1 MNAVNAMNAVNE
13 TSAAPDTGPDRRLTD
28 FLVVLL
34 RHPLCRPLAALAI
47 LLLIDLFAIP
57 GFFRL
62 EVKDGHLYG
71 SVIDIVNRAAPLMLA
86 ALGMTLVIA
95 TRGIDISVGAVVAIA
110 GTVAAMLIGG
120 TMVVHNGVPEYVSR
134 IPMIWALCAAMGAAL
149 LCGAWNGLLVAT
161 LGLQPIIATLILM
174 VAGRGLAQLLTDGQ
188 IVTVYY
194 KPFFFLGSGYLFG
207 VPFSLFI
214 VAAVFLVVALL
225 MRKTALGLFIQ
236 AVGINPVAAR
246 LAGVK
251 TAALLFFVYIFCSA
265 CAGMA
270 GLMISANIKS
280 ADANNAGLL
289 LELDAILAVT
299 LGGTSLGGGKF
310 SLPGSI
316 IGALIIQT
324 LTYTIYSLG
333 VPPEVNMVV
342 KSVVVFLVCLSQS
355 PEFKQLWLRAFP
367 HKSSSAAPS
376 SAPSSASSS
385 ALSPTNTPS

>member
-1 MNAVNAMNAVNE
+1 MNSNLVSGQDAKHE
-13 TSAAPDTGPDRRLTD
+13 KSDAAGRRGL
-28 FLVVLL
+28 LQGL
-34 RHPLCRPLAALAI
+34 RHPLARPLAALAV
-47 LLLIDLFAIP
+47 LLLIDFFMIP
-57 GFFRL
+57 GFFRI
-62 EVKDGHLYG
+62 EFKDGHLYG

-95 TRGIDISVGAVVAIA
+95 TRGIDISVGAVVAIS

-120 TMVVHNGVPEYVSR
+120 TMVMHNGVQEYASN
-134 IPMIWALCAAMGAAL
+134 IPMGWAIAAAMGAAI

-174 VAGRGLAQLLTDGQ
+174 VAGRGLAQLMTDGQ
-188 IVTVYY
+188 IITVYY
-194 KPFFFLGSGYLFG
+194 KPFFYLGSGYLFG
-207 VPFSLFI
+207 LPFSLFI
-214 VAAVFLVVALL
+214 VAGMFVVLALL

-236 AVGINPVAAR
+236 SVGINPVASR
-246 LAGVK
+246 LAGIR
-251 TAALLFFVYIFCSA
+251 TAALIFFVYIFCSA

-299 LGGTSLGGGKF
+299 LGGTSLAGGKF
-310 SLPGSI
+310 SLVGSV
-316 IGALIIQT
+316 IGALIIQA

-355 PEFKQLWLRAFP
+355 PEFRRLRLF
-367 HKSSSAAPS
+367 KSGNQA
-376 SAPSSASSS
+376 
-385 ALSPTNTPS
+385 

>member
-1 MNAVNAMNAVNE
+1 MNAPLNPAAAAAAAKP
-13 TSAAPDTGPDRRLTD
+13 AAPNKPES
-28 FLVVLL
+28 FSMLL
-34 RHPLCRPLAALAI
+34 QHPLSKPLAALAA
-47 LLLIDLFAIP
+47 LLLIDLIFIP
-57 GFFRL
+57 GFFKL
-62 EVKDGHLYG
+62 EWKDGHLYG

-95 TRGIDISVGAVVAIA
+95 TRGIDISVGAVVALS
-110 GTVAAMLIGG
+110 GTMAAMLIGG
-120 TMVVHNGVPEYVSR
+120 TMVMNNGVPEYAANT
-134 IPMIWALCAAMGAAL
+134 PMALALAAAMGAAL
-149 LCGAWNGLLVAT
+149 LCGAWNGVLVSF
-161 LGLQPIIATLILM
+161 LGLQPIVATLILM

-207 VPFSLFI
+207 LPFSLYV
-214 VAAVFLVVALL
+214 VAAVVLAVGLI

-246 LAGVK
+246 LAGLK
-251 TAALLFFVYIFCSA
+251 TATLIFFVYVFCAA

-270 GLMISANIKS
+270 GLMISSNIKS

-299 LGGTSLGGGKF
+299 LGGTSLAGGKF
-310 SLPGSI
+310 SLAGSM

-342 KSVVVFLVCLSQS
+342 KSIVVFLVCLSQS
-355 PEFKQLWLRAFP
+355 PEFKQLFKRRA
-367 HKSSSAAPS
+367 A
-376 SAPSSASSS
+376 
-385 ALSPTNTPS
+385 

>member
-1 MNAVNAMNAVNE
+1 MSLSTPSSAPLARPASTMG
-13 TSAAPDTGPDRRLTD
+13 TSALHT
-28 FLVVLL
+28 VLH
-34 RHPLCRPLAALAI
+34 HPLSRPLAALC
-47 LLLIDLFAIP
+47 LLLLVDFFAIP
-57 GFFRL
+57 GFFHL
-62 EVKDGHLYG
+62 EIRDGHLYG

-95 TRGIDISVGAVVAIA
+95 TRGIDISVGAVVALS

-120 TMVVHNGVPEYVSR
+120 TMVMDNGVPTYVSN
-134 IPMIWALCAAMGAAL
+134 IPMGWALAAALGAAL
-149 LCGAWNGLLVAT
+149 LCGAWNGVLVAG
-161 LGLQPIIATLILM
+161 LGLQPIVATLILM

-194 KPFFFLGSGYLFG
+194 QPFFFIGSGYLFG
-207 VPFSLFI
+207 LPFSLFL
-214 VAAVFLVVALL
+214 VAAVFLITALL

-246 LAGVK
+246 LAGIR
-251 TAALLFFVYIFCSA
+251 TATLIFFVYVFCAA
-265 CAGMA
+265 CAGLS
-270 GLMISANIKS
+270 GLMISSNIKS
-280 ADANNAGLL
+280 ADANNAGLM

-299 LGGTSLGGGKF
+299 LGGTSLAGGKF
-310 SLPGSI
+310 SLVGSM

-355 PEFKQLWLRAFP
+355 SEFKQLLHRRKA
-367 HKSSSAAPS
+367 
-376 SAPSSASSS
+376 
-385 ALSPTNTPS
+385 

>member
-1 MNAVNAMNAVNE
+1 MNSKLVTDHGKDAKSDAAAERSALANLLQAVQ
-13 TSAAPDTGPDRRLTD
+13 
-28 FLVVLL
+28 
-34 RHPLCRPLAALAI
+34 HPLARPLAALAV
-47 LLLIDLFAIP
+47 LLLIDFIMIP

-62 EVKDGHLYG
+62 ELKDGHLYG
-71 SVIDIVNRAAPLMLA
+71 SLIDIVNRAAPLMLA

-95 TRGIDISVGAVVAIA
+95 TRGIDISVGAVVAIS

-120 TMVVHNGVPEYVSR
+120 TVVMTNGVPEYASN
-134 IPMIWALCAAMGAAL
+134 IPMGWAIAAAMGAAI

-188 IVTVYY
+188 IITVYY
-194 KPFFFLGSGYLFG
+194 KPFFYLGSGYLFG
-207 VPFSLFI
+207 LPFSLFI
-214 VAAVFLVVALL
+214 VAGMFIVLALL

-236 AVGINPVAAR
+236 SVGINPVASR
-246 LAGVK
+246 LAGIR
-251 TAALLFFVYIFCSA
+251 TAALIFFVYIFCSA

-299 LGGTSLGGGKF
+299 LGGTSLAGGKF
-310 SLPGSI
+310 SLVGSV
-316 IGALIIQT
+316 IGALIIQA

-355 PEFKQLWLRAFP
+355 PEFRRMRLSQFKR
-367 HKSSSAAPS
+367 KS
-376 SAPSSASSS
+376 
-385 ALSPTNTPS
+385 LQ

>member
-1 MNAVNAMNAVNE
+1 MSTTNTAAAPRAPW
-13 TSAAPDTGPDRRLTD
+13 SAAP
-28 FLVVLL
+28 LL
-34 RHPLCRPLAALAI
+34 RHPLFRPLAALAV
-47 LLLIDLFAIP
+47 LLLIDLVAIP
-57 GFFRL
+57 GFFQL
-62 EVKDGHLYG
+62 QIKDGHLYG
-71 SVIDIVNRAAPLMLA
+71 SLVDIVNRAAPLMLA

-95 TRGIDISVGAVVAIA
+95 TRGIDISVGAVVALS

-120 TMVVHNGVPEYVSR
+120 GPAAEVP
-134 IPMIWALCAAMGAAL
+134 MLWAMAAAMGAAL
-149 LCGAWNGLLVAT
+149 LCGLWNGVLVAT
-161 LGLQPIIATLILM
+161 LGLQPIVATLILM

-194 KPFFFLGSGYLFG
+194 QPFFFLGGGYLFG
-207 VPFSLFI
+207 LPFSLT
-214 VAAVFLVVALL
+214 VVAIVFAVIALM

-246 LAGVK
+246 LAGLK
-251 TAALLFFVYIFCSA
+251 TAALIVFVYVFCAA

-270 GLMISANIKS
+270 GLMISSNIKS

-299 LGGTSLGGGKF
+299 LGGTSLAGGKF
-310 SLPGSI
+310 SLVGSV

-342 KSVVVFLVCLSQS
+342 KSIVVFLVCLSQS
-355 PEFKQLWLRAFP
+355 AEFKQLFARGRA
-367 HKSSSAAPS
+367 A
-376 SAPSSASSS
+376 
-385 ALSPTNTPS
+385 